1 MRRCGVALAAS
12 LWLIA
17 GLIFLG
23 MPVSAEEPAPARLE
37 ELERTLEQ
45 ESGRAQSLE
54 SEAQALATD
63 VARLQQELIAAA
75 STAQDSEEEMSQ
87 LEATLAVLEEE
98 AAAAEAELAA
108 RHGQLGAILGA
119 LQRLALQ
126 PPEAMLLGPA
136 TPLDTVRGATLL
148 KVALPAVEGR
158 ARALKAELESL
169 RQLRAEIDG
178 RRLQLAGATT
188 RLDAERQRLDA
199 LVEEKRSL
207 QQQTESERLEL
218 ENRVAALG
226 QQAAD
231 LKELMARISLAPP
244 PVPGTK
250 PAVPG
255 TPESAIPESTTPEST
270 TPESAAPPVAEP
282 AALLHLD
289 RPPEIRPFPA
299 TQASL
304 TTPARGAVVVRYGEA
319 GEASQS
325 SKGISIATRPEAQV
339 VAPFDGQVMFR
350 GPFRGYGEILIL
362 EHAGGYHTL
371 LAGLGRTD
379 AIVGQWLLAGEP
391 VGIMGPAAGGNP
403 ELYLELRR
411 DGQPINPLPW
421 LDIRDSK
428 TE

>member
-1 MRRCGVALAAS
+1 MGGLMGGLMV
-12 LWLIA
+12 

-23 MPVSAEEPAPARLE
+23 VPVSAEEPAPAQLE

-54 SEAQALATD
+54 SEAQALAED

-75 STAQDSEEEMSQ
+75 RTAQDSEEEMSQ

-98 AAAAEAELAA
+98 AVAAEAELTA
-108 RHGQLGAILGA
+108 RHGQLAAILGA

-169 RQLRAEIDG
+169 RQLRAEIDS
-178 RRLQLAGATT
+178 RRQQLAGATA
-188 RLDAERQRLDA
+188 RLDAERQRLAA

-207 QQQTESERLEL
+207 QQQTESERQEL
-218 ENRVAALG
+218 ERRVAALG
-226 QQAAD
+226 EQAAD
-231 LKELMARISLAPP
+231 LKELMAHISLAPP

-255 TPESAIPESTTPEST
+255 TPESGVPEL
-270 TPESAAPPVAEP
+270 AAPPVAEP
-282 AALLHLD
+282 AALLRLD

-299 TQASL
+299 AQASL
-304 TTPARGAVVVRYGEA
+304 TTPARGTVLVRYGEA
-319 GEASQS
+319 GESGQS
-325 SKGISIATRPEAQV
+325 SKGIFIATRPQAQV

>member
-1 MRRCGVALAAS
+1 MRRDGGAVAA
-12 LWLIA
+12 LWLLA
-17 GLIFLG
+17 LG
-23 MPVSAEEPAPARLE
+23 APALAEEPAPAHLE

-54 SEAQALATD
+54 SEAQALAAD

-75 STAQDSEEEMSQ
+75 RTAQDSEEEMSQ

-98 AAAAEAELAA
+98 AVAAEAELTA
-108 RHGQLGAILGA
+108 RHGQLAAILGA

-169 RQLRAEIDG
+169 RQLKSEIDN
-178 RRLQLAGATT
+178 RRQQLAGATT
-188 RLDAERQRLDA
+188 RLDTERQRLSA
-199 LVEEKRSL
+199 LVEEKRAL

-218 ENRVAALG
+218 ESRVAALG
-226 QQAAD
+226 AQAAD
-231 LKELMARISLAPP
+231 LKELMAQISLAPP

-255 TPESAIPESTTPEST
+255 APESAVPELP
-270 TPESAAPPVAEP
+270 PESAAPPVAEP
-282 AALLHLD
+282 AALLRLD
-289 RPPEIRPFPA
+289 RPPEIRPFP
-299 TQASL
+299 TSQASL
-304 TTPARGAVVVRYGEA
+304 TTPARGAVVVRYGQA

>member
-1 MRRCGVALAAS
+1 MRRCGAALAAS

-17 GLIFLG
+17 GLIFLS

-87 LEATLAVLEEE
+87 LEGTLAVLEEE

-169 RQLRAEIDG
+169 RQLRAEIDS

-255 TPESAIPESTTPEST
+255 TPESAV
-270 TPESAAPPVAEP
+270 PESAAPPVAEP
-282 AALLHLD
+282 AALLRLD

>member
-1 MRRCGVALAAS
+1 M
-12 LWLIA
+12 A
-17 GLIFLG
+17 GLLLIGAPAL
-23 MPVSAEEPAPARLE
+23 AEEPDPVRLE

-54 SEAQALATD
+54 SEAQALAAE

-75 STAQDSEEEMSQ
+75 RTAQDSEEEMSQ

-98 AAAAEAELAA
+98 ADAAEAELAA
-108 RHGQLGAILGA
+108 RHGQLAAILGA

-148 KVALPAVEGR
+148 KVALPGVEGR

-169 RQLRAEIDG
+169 RQLRAEIDS
-178 RRLQLAGATT
+178 RHLQLAGATT
-188 RLDAERQRLDA
+188 RLDAERQRLAA
-199 LVEEKRSL
+199 LVEEKRTL

-218 ENRVAALG
+218 ESRVAALG

-231 LKELMARISLAPP
+231 LKELMAQISLAPP

-250 PAVPG
+250 PALPG
-255 TPESAIPESTTPEST
+255 APEIAVPESPP
-270 TPESAAPPVAEP
+270 PDSAAPPAAEP
-282 AALLHLD
+282 AALLRLD
-289 RPPEIRPFPA
+289 RPPEIRGFPT

-304 TTPARGAVVVRYGEA
+304 TTPARGTVLVRYGEA
-319 GEASQS
+319 GEPGQS
-325 SKGISIATRPEAQV
+325 SKGLTIATRPEAQV

-391 VGIMGPAAGGNP
+391 VGVMGPAAGGNP